1 MSIKQF
7 ISKENVELMWEILLD
22 EPLQKSSREE
32 IINCRRI
39 FEDEIKLFY
48 NTYSNSNTNTQNIT
62 LIRLNQIFLGKIIQ
76 QFKPKNI
83 YTSEDIQKDR
93 STKFDS
99 ALSKKR
105 QEFEDAITLKKPPT
119 PVFED
124 SKMVDRVPV
133 NEMEALIAQTIS
145 QRNFDISNIPVNNN
159 YTNWL
164 KPEET
169 SIKSEN
175 QQSNSDA
182 IKYIKIGREN
192 LPSLTTDVI
201 NLEDNNKN
209 EKKLSWSN
217 DLDSNENLFP
227 SYQTNQI
234 QPPISIPQ
242 NNIFSKLKMK
252 SNNTESNHD
261 DSKYITDSKYI
272 NDSKYI
278 TEIENLKEKIHTIE
292 NKLELIL
299 EKLNIQH
306 E

>member
-1 MSIKQF
+1 
-7 ISKENVELMWEILLD
+7 
-22 EPLQKSSREE
+22 
-32 IINCRRI
+32 
-39 FEDEIKLFY
+39 
-48 NTYSNSNTNTQNIT
+48 
-62 LIRLNQIFLGKIIQ
+62 
-76 QFKPKNI
+76 
-83 YTSEDIQKDR
+83 
-93 STKFDS
+93 
-99 ALSKKR
+99 
-105 QEFEDAITLKKPPT
+105 
-119 PVFED
+119 
-124 SKMVDRVPV
+124 
-133 NEMEALIAQTIS
+133 MEALIAQTIS

-217 DLDSNENLFP
+217 DLDSNENLFQ
-227 SYQTNQI
+227 SYQTNKI

-242 NNIFSKLKMK
+242 NNIFSKLKVK
-252 SNNTESNHD
+252 SNDAQSND
-261 DSKYITDSKYI
+261 
-272 NDSKYI
+272 DSKYI
-278 TEIENLKEKIHTIE
+278 TEIENLKVKIHTIE
-292 NKLELIL
+292 SKLELIL